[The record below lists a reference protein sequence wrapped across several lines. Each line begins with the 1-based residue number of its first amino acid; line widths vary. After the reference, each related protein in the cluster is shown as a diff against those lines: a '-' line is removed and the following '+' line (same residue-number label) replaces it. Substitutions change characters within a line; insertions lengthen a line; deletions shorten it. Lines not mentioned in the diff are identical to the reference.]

1 MNGGF
6 LLRARRLLAILLAL
20 GPGALAS
27 AASDMDEHAH
37 HHHVMNWGGVVMNEN
52 TDRLPRGCA
61 AVSGDVA
68 VTVHAG
74 RRYAAEVP
82 GQIFGMSQHELAVP
96 PCSRV
101 TVTFVNE
108 DEVRHQW
115 MVHGLPKYLY
125 PAGMFH
131 IEAMGGDERTG
142 TFIVPAEDRTY
153 LIHCD
158 MAQHMEKGMRGQL
171 VVGRGSGDLWAVS
184 GISDAFYRAPYLPG
198 AGYTALLIA
207 LALALGFV
215 GARLLRRRWI
225 RREPA

>member
-1 MNGGF
+1 MA
-6 LLRARRLLAILLAL
+6 RARCLA
-20 GPGALAS
+20 ALAGL
-27 AASDMDEHAH
+27 AWMAPVPAMEDHAH
-37 HHHVMNWGGVVMNEN
+37 HHHLMDAAGVVMNEN
-52 TDRLPRGCA
+52 TGELPRGCDS
-61 AVSGDVA
+61 VREEVA
-68 VTVHAG
+68 VTIRAG
-74 RRYAAEVP
+74 RRYAADVP
-82 GQIFGMSQHELAVP
+82 GAIFGMSQHELAVA

-131 IEAMGGDERTG
+131 IEATGGAQRTG

-171 VVGRGSGDLWAVS
+171 VVGRGSGDLWAVT
-184 GISDAFYRAPYLPG
+184 GISDAFYRHAYLPRG
-198 AGYTALLIA
+198 GYTAALIG
-207 LALALGFV
+207 LALALGF
-215 GARLLRRRWI
+215 GGTRLLRRR
-225 RREPA
+225 RGAQSA